1 MALLTAQMPGL
12 IDLAV
17 FIILISIGIALIVL
31 VVKLAIIFLPAAI
44 IAAVVWFLT
53 NGNLYY
59 TGIAFLAVALLS
71 MLKR

>member
-17 FIILISIGIALIVL
+17 FIILLAIGIALIVL